1 MKKELDIVLSLQSD
15 IDTVQAVLTLMRTTV
30 VHRKVPPEA
39 HKAIKSLEKNHSH
52 LLKNIELLYA
62 SLNVSD
68 TFPELDGLSLDFVKV
83 LLMTHDLKINIRKR
97 AITNFL
103 EFDKLDRAA

>member
-1 MKKELDIVLSLQSD
+1 MH
-15 IDTVQAVLTLMRTTV
+15 TTV
-30 VHRKVPPEA
+30 VHHKVPPEA
-39 HKAIKSLEKNHSH
+39 HKAIKSLKKNHSC

-68 TFPELDGLSLDFVKV
+68 TFPELDGLLLDFVRV
-83 LLMTHDLKINIRKR
+83 LLMTRDLKTNIYKQ

-103 EFDKLDRAA
+103 EFDKLDRAVGGKQNPLGEL

>member
-1 MKKELDIVLSLQSD
+1 MLSLQSD
-15 IDTVQAVLTLMRTTV
+15 IDTVQAVLTLMHTTV
-30 VHRKVPPEA
+30 VHHKVPPEA
-39 HKAIKSLEKNHSH
+39 HKAIKSLEKNHSR

-68 TFPELDGLSLDFVKV
+68 TFPELDGLSLDFVQV